1 MNMDV
6 RVILILFMLLL
17 TAESHAQFWKSKKSK
32 EKSEPSSQQPTSLDP
47 TTSTRKEYAP
57 KESSKSARRSSQS
70 PEQKFFE
77 RMEDLERVRRKNER
91 MMEKPQYSDPMYFGH
106 KRPPKKRK
114 ASRMK
119 FCKECGIRH

>member
-1 MNMDV
+1 MNV
-6 RVILILFMLLL
+6 RIVLMLLMLLL
-17 TAESHAQFWKSKKSK
+17 TAESQAQFWKSKKSK
-32 EKSEPSSQQPTSLDP
+32 NKNEPTSQYPNSLDP

-57 KESSKSARRSSQS
+57 KESSKSPRRSSQHS
-70 PEQKFFE
+70 PEHQFFE
-77 RMEDLERVRRKNER
+77 RMEELEKVRRKNER

>member
-1 MNMDV
+1 MNV
-6 RVILILFMLLL
+6 RIVLMLFMLLL
-17 TAESHAQFWKSKKSK
+17 TAESQAQFWKSKKSK
-32 EKSEPSSQQPTSLDP
+32 NKNEPTSQQPNSLDP

-57 KESSKSARRSSQS
+57 KESSKSARRSSQQS
-70 PEQKFFE
+70 PEQQFFE
-77 RMEDLERVRRKNER
+77 RMEELEKVRRKNER